1 MKTDKVANALG
12 RDTVEE
18 MDAMNDVELKK
29 VIVDAN
35 GAMKQVK
42 EELDAN
48 QAYQAAKADVSH
60 LSQGKR
66 DVDKRQKAK
75 IAYALD
81 RIEGLGKLDQ
91 VGLDSFFKTRAEYQ
105 RKQEKRRIEKLEEEV
120 EAAAKTLG
128 LKASVNAS
136 MSNK

>member
-48 QAYQAAKADVSH
+48 QEYQAAKADVSH

-81 RIEGLGKLDQ
+81 RIDGLGKLDQ
-91 VGLDSFFKTRAEYQ
+91 TGLDAFYKTRAEYQ

-128 LKASVNAS
+128 LNASVS
-136 MSNK
+136 HK